1 MLACFTW
8 VIKVLDIISNST
20 ALLKCW
26 ALGSCRFRR
35 PTLRASR
42 VTASIGSTA
51 GQVLPLAEQAL
62 VDLESEQGDLGFTE
76 VIPEEAAG
84 EADLLAAAG
93 RCFSL
98 GAERGLLPDSKVRL
112 MSRM

>member
-1 MLACFTW
+1 MLAYCLW
-8 VIKVLDIISNST
+8 GIKVLDIISNST
-20 ALLKCW
+20 ALLKGW

-62 VDLESEQGDLGFTE
+62 VDLEGEHGDLGFTD
-76 VIPEEAAG
+76 VMPEEAAG
-84 EADLLAAAG
+84 EAELLAAAG

-98 GAERGLLPDSKVRL
+98 GAERGLPPESKVRL